1 MFKDL
6 GDLGVLSSRA
16 CVKEYLHIASCVFC
30 QQLWDQRSLQPLG
43 RISTNAALAAA
54 KHGA

>member
-6 GDLGVLSSRA
+6 GVLRTLA
-16 CVKEYLHIASCVFC
+16 CVKEYLHIASCVIC

-43 RISTNAALAAA
+43 RISTDAALAAA
-54 KHGA
+54 KHAA